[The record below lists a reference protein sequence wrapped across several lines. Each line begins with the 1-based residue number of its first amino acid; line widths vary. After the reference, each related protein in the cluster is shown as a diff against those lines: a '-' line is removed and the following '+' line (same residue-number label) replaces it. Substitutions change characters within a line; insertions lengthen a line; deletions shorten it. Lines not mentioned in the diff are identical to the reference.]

1 MLSNG
6 IDEIEQVSNMLDKQM
21 DKALSINR
29 QQFSNPIIRHSCI
42 KCGESIN
49 QKRIDALVK
58 MGAKC
63 TYCIKCASK
72 DECIKFV

>member
-29 QQFSNPIIRHSCI
+29 QQFNNPIIRHSCT
-42 KCGESIN
+42 KCGELIN

-58 MGAKC
+58 MGAMC
-63 TYCIKCASK
+63 THCIECAR
-72 DECIKFV
+72 